1 MYWPA
6 VRAPL
11 AGSRSRFN
19 PLHRRSPEGFR
30 RKCFQQSDRGARV
43 PGLVADP
50 YKKQPFFGG
59 IIPFMIAQTI
69 AVALI
74 YVFPK
79 LATWLPAVAYGV

>member
-11 AGSRSRFN
+11 AGSRSRFS

-50 YKKQPFFGG
+50 YEKQPFLGDH
-59 IIPFMIAQTI
+59 PVHDCSDDRRRAD
-69 AVALI
+69 LC
-74 YVFPK
+74 FPK